1 MQAKVKKDYRYP
13 AVTAFSGLEY
23 VKFEFRAV
31 PAFAEDE
38 AKRHPA
44 LEIQELVPEAV
55 VEVLEEKAD
64 EEAAPKKR
72 KAEK

>member
-13 AVTAFSGLEY
+13 AVTAFSGLEF
-23 VKFEFRAV
+23 VKFEWRAV

-44 LEIQELVPEAV
+44 LETQELVPEAV
-55 VEVLEEKAD
+55 VEKIEALAD
-64 EEAAPKKR
+64 EEAAPRKR